1 MDYDNAVRT
10 EAENVLMS
18 LGGVKL
24 AKNAF
29 TWFELDFDPTTAIQ
43 DIGIALMRVTPR
55 FIPVNSGYEEVI
67 ETRLS
72 EQERSFVK

>member
-1 MDYDNAVRT
+1 MDYDKAVRT

-43 DIGIALMRVTPR
+43 DIQLSGALPR
-55 FIPVNSGYEEVI
+55 SGSQ
-67 ETRLS
+67 RA
-72 EQERSFVK
+72 QRHRG